1 MVLGMRVQFLPL
13 ARLDAIW
20 GSSSAGRALAC
31 RASSRGFESR
41 LSRSLLFWYF
51 FAKWGIAKLVK
62 AVDFGSAM
70 QRFEPFYPSGPFIL
84 ILMPSNTLQS
94 LLDRQDYSTL
104 FTVVVA
110 SLSLSAIILALS
122 LLLAIRTPD
131 PEKSS
136 AYECGFEP
144 FEDARN
150 RFDIRF
156 SIVAILFLI
165 FDVEVAYL
173 FP

>member
-1 MVLGMRVQFLPL
+1 MVPPCR
-13 ARLDAIW
+13 
-20 GSSSAGRALAC
+20 GSSPFTPAAYLISFFNAM
-31 RASSRGFESR
+31 SSTT
-41 LSRSLLFWYF
+41 LL
-51 FAKWGIAKLVK
+51 
-62 AVDFGSAM
+62 
-70 QRFEPFYPSGPFIL
+70 
-84 ILMPSNTLQS
+84 S

-104 FTVVVA
+104 LTVVIA